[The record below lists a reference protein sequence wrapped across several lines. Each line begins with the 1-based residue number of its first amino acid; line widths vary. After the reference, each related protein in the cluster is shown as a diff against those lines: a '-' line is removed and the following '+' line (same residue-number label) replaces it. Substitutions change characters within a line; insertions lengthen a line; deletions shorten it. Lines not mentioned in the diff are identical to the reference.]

1 MKKLT
6 DLIKTSI
13 LGGALVLVPLLIVY
27 MLISELVELIIALV
41 FPILELLPGN
51 FVDWFGDPVY
61 PAIIALVCISFLAG
75 LAMRSSTVNSISTKI
90 ERDFLNKIPMYR
102 AVTKLTRGALG
113 EKGKRVFGCGI
124 LELTPGV
131 REIVYIAE
139 DPGNGYLTILTPL
152 SPTGFN
158 GPLKIVESDKVE
170 RISASVGEASIAISE
185 WGVGLQEIAGKSGQ
199 SS

>member
-1 MKKLT
+1 MKKLSAFV
-6 DLIKTSI
+6 KTSI
-13 LGGALVLVPLLIVY
+13 VGGALVLVPLLILY

-51 FVDWFGDPVY
+51 FVDWFGDPVF
-61 PAIIALVCISFLAG
+61 PAIIVLLTISFLAG
-75 LAMRSSTVNSISTKI
+75 LAMRSSMVKSISAQI
-90 ERDFLNKIPMYR
+90 EKNFLEKIPMYR

-113 EKGKRVFGCGI
+113 EKSNSAFSCGV

-139 DPGNGYLTILTPL
+139 DTGNGYLTILTPL
-152 SPTGFN
+152 SPSGFN
-158 GPLKIVESDKVE
+158 GPLKIVQSDKVE

-185 WGVGLQEIAGKSGQ
+185 WGVGLQEIVDNSTQ
-199 SS
+199 ST